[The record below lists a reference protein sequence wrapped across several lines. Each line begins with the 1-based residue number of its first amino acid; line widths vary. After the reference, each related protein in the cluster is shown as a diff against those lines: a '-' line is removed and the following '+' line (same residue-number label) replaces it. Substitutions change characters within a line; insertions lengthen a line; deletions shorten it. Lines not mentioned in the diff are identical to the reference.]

1 MSFPPLPAAI
11 DEVDVCDWGA
21 FEPYFAELQKR
32 PLTRNNVR
40 QWLEDW
46 SALERFLWEAFSWTY
61 IQKSLD
67 TTDKAREQAFLDIL
81 HNVYPEAQKASQALK
96 ERLLALEITPEEMPD
111 MALALRNMHS
121 EAAMFRAENIPLKT
135 KLAELDNEYDK
146 LTGGL
151 KAVWEGEE
159 KNLSQLAVFLKE
171 RNRAVRQRAWETIA
185 GLWLSIRPAL
195 DDIYTE
201 MLKLRQRV
209 AANAD
214 FPDYRAYAFQENQR
228 FDYTPEDCFIFH
240 EAIETVVVPAVRRI
254 LARKRERLGYEVL
267 RPWDWIPER
276 GILVQ
281 TGNGRPLQPYNG
293 QDDLV
298 RHTRHIFNQLDPELG
313 RYYAIMAE
321 ENLLDLDTRPG
332 KALGGYCSSLPWR
345 KRPFIFMNGVGLHD
359 DVQTMLHESG
369 HAFHDFAA
377 YTQPLVWQTKP
388 PMEFAE
394 VASMSM
400 ELLAAPYLTQENG
413 GFYTPAEAAR
423 ARIEHLEG
431 IIVFLPYMA
440 VVDAFQHWVYTHPD
454 EAMTPANR
462 DAAWDNLWRRFIP
475 DVNWDGFAEA
485 RMTGWQRKPHIFG
498 SPFYYIEYGMA
509 QVGALQVWRNSLA
522 DRAGALA
529 AYRYALSL
537 GGTQTLPALFTAVG
551 AEFRFDTTM
560 LTSLVHLVE
569 ETIAQLERE
578 AGLTV

>member
-1 MSFPPLPAAI
+1 MTFPALPAAI
-11 DEVDVCDWGA
+11 DEIDAREWA
-21 FEPYFAELQKR
+21 SFEPYFTELTAR
-32 PLTRNNVR
+32 PLTHDNAR

-46 SALERFLWEAFSWTY
+46 SALERFLREAFSWTY

-67 TTDKAREQAFLDIL
+67 TTDEAREQAFLDIL
-81 HNVYPEAQKASQALK
+81 NNVYPEAQKAAQVLK

-111 MALALRNMHS
+111 MTLALRDMRS
-121 EAAMFRAENIPLKT
+121 EAEMFREENIPLQT

-151 KAVWEGEE
+151 KADWDGEE
-159 KNLSQLAVFLKE
+159 KNLSQLAVFLND
-171 RNRAVRQRAWETIA
+171 RDRTVRQRAWETIA
-185 GLWLSIRPAL
+185 GLWLGIRPDL
-195 DDIYTE
+195 NNIYRE
-201 MLKLRQRV
+201 MLELRRQV

-214 FPDYRAYAFQENQR
+214 FPDYRAYAFREKGR
-228 FDYTPEDCFIFH
+228 FDYTPEDCFTFH
-240 EAIETVVVPAVRRI
+240 EAIETVVAPAARRI
-254 LARKRERLGYEVL
+254 LARKRERLGYDVL

-281 TGNGRPLQPYNG
+281 TGDGEPLQPYNG

-298 RHTRHIFNQLDPELG
+298 QHTLNIFNQLDPELS
-313 RYYAIMAE
+313 RYYATMAE

-369 HAFHDFAA
+369 HAFHDFEA
-377 YTQPLVWQTKP
+377 YAQPLVWQTSP

-400 ELLAAPYLTQENG
+400 ELLAAPYLTQEHG

-454 EAMTPANR
+454 EAMEPANC
-462 DAAWDNLWRRFIP
+462 DAAWDSLWQRFIP
-475 DVNWDGFAEA
+475 DVAWDGFADT
-485 RMTGWQRKPHIFG
+485 RMTGWHRKPHIFG

-509 QVGALQVWRNSLA
+509 QVGALQVWRNSLT
-522 DRAGALA
+522 DQAGALA
-529 AYRYALSL
+529 AYRHALSL
-537 GGTQTLPALFTAVG
+537 GGARTLPELFTAVG
-551 AEFRFDTTM
+551 AEFRFDTAM
-560 LTSLVHLVE
+560 LTDLVGLIE
-569 ETIAQLERE
+569 ETIAELEK
-578 AGLTV
+578 A